1 MSEIKIAG
9 PDKNWEEVREMMMD
23 RAEREACSCSDHD
36 EDCEDL
42 PDKVNC
48 WLYAPEKG
56 MCPYLRSK
64 LPRT

>member
-1 MSEIKIAG
+1 MSEDSVKLPEPKQMCAD
-9 PDKNWEEVREMMMD
+9 PCRTCV
-23 RAEREACSCSDHD
+23 DHD

-42 PDKVNC
+42 QNKVAC

-64 LPRT
+64 SPTSHE